1 MPVHPSDT
9 SNPDPE
15 SVRVDAS
22 SGSASPGVPVAGHWP
37 EFGFEALRRAQAGD
51 EQALGSFFEHYF
63 DKIFAVVLRYVG
75 NREIAEDLTQNIFL
89 KVRRHIS
96 RLDVERDPAP
106 WLYTVA
112 INTCRDHHRSG
123 WWRLWRNRVRIDS
136 AHEAPELVS
145 GQGDPE
151 QVLAAARSEVRV
163 QSAVQ
168 RLPGDLRIS
177 VILHDFEGM
186 PHDQIASVTG
196 ISHAAARKRHSRAL
210 RALALLLQEDDPR

>member
-1 MPVHPSDT
+1 MPVHRSDT
-9 SNPDPE
+9 SNPVPD
-15 SVRVDAS
+15 SVRAGAGSGPAVPGAAS
-22 SGSASPGVPVAGHWP
+22 AGQWPV
-37 EFGFEALRRAQAGD
+37 FGAESLRRAQAGD

-63 DKIFAVVLRYVG
+63 DRIFGVVLRYVG

-112 INTCRDHHRSG
+112 INTCRDHQRSS
-123 WWRLWRNRVRIDS
+123 WWRLWRKSVRIDP

-145 GQGDPE
+145 DQSDPE
-151 QVLAAARSEVRV
+151 QLLAAARSEARV

-168 RLPGDLRIS
+168 RLPGDLRVS

-186 PHDQIASVTG
+186 PHDRIADVTG

-210 RALALLLQEDDPR
+210 RALALLLQGDGT